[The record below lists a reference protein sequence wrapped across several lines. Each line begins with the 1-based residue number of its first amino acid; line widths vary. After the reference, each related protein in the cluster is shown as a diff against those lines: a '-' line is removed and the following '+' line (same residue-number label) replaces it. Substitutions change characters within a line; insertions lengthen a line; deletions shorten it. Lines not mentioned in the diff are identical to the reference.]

1 MTGNASPLQGAG
13 VVDWSARNRPLPGE
27 TESGDAPV
35 VVFFPGGA
43 LLGLIDGLGHGPEAA
58 TAARAAVARLEAA
71 PDQPVLKLINLCH
84 EALRST
90 RGAVMSL
97 AAIDAARGELTW
109 AGVGNAE
116 ALLHR
121 ADPAHTPGRER
132 ILLRSGVVGY
142 QLPPLRATSLPIF
155 PGDVL
160 VFASDGLRHDFGE
173 EAPFGT
179 PDEMAQHL
187 LGAYARDSD
196 DASVL
201 VARYLG
207 ATG

>member
-90 RGAVMSL
+90 RGAV
-97 AAIDAARGELTW
+97 TW
-109 AGVGNAE
+109 IAGSNGGFGTRVA
-116 ALLHR
+116 
-121 ADPAHTPGRER
+121 
-132 ILLRSGVVGY
+132 
-142 QLPPLRATSLPIF
+142 PPLRRRWITNGVSGASSRAGSSAGRTSAMRTQP
-155 PGDVL
+155 V
-160 VFASDGLRHDFGE
+160 
-173 EAPFGT
+173 
-179 PDEMAQHL
+179 
-187 LGAYARDSD
+187 
-196 DASVL
+196 
-201 VARYLG
+201 
-207 ATG
+207 